1 MRWIAKFNDEQGSRV
16 DGESYAEAS
25 WQVGLS
31 LWNFPWT
38 SILLITRA
46 PMNTCTVVDEV
57 CMMTP
62 TSVMIAPMN
71 IVARR
76 PSLSD
81 R

>member
-1 MRWIAKFNDEQGSRV
+1 
-16 DGESYAEAS
+16 
-25 WQVGLS
+25 
-31 LWNFPWT
+31 
-38 SILLITRA
+38 
-46 PMNTCTVVDEV
+46 MNTCTVVDEV

-62 TSVMIAPMN
+62 ASVMIAPMN